1 MAFALGGDKLAP
13 LLARLKLNADIFR
26 VQVVVAP
33 PAPPAPEK
41 GADDGGAE

>member
-1 MAFALGGDKLAP
+1 MQ
-13 LLARLKLNADIFR
+13 ARLKLNEDVFR

-41 GADDGGAE
+41 GADDGVAE